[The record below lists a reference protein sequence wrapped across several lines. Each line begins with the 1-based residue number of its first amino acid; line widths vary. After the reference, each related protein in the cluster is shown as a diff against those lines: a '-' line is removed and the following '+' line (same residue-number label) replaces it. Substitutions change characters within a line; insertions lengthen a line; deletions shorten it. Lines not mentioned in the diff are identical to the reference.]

1 MASLSSRLRVD
12 VVWLVFAALFL
23 TSCQRYEEPP
33 PTPRRTRAAQTAPQA
48 ARPSPKGAQ
57 SSTAAP
63 LQERERKE
71 AATKAKAKAKNAPP
85 PVYSSVHDEEIKEIF
100 RLANKGQWEEA
111 ETRANA
117 MIARD
122 PQDASAE
129 RMVNWVKKQREK
141 RREQAL
147 EDKIREIDA
156 QNSNFNPSLKDLAT
170 EKKDRGLPPR
180 KDVRDAVEQIQA
192 TPYIPDSYGKTNRL
206 KGTLYDLDSP
216 QGHMAKLLEKEVSIH
231 LDNAPLETIIFTLGT
246 AEGINFV
253 ADRALPALK
262 LPLVLNLGK
271 VKMSEFLRYVSRN
284 LDVQFQIGDDLIWVV
299 DAKDTNKVQLE
310 TKFYRLRKG
319 FVLPAALGP
328 PEVVRTA
335 ATVNNITTVTE
346 VQKMAKFVND
356 MPPNTLPSIEG
367 AMKSFFTGKYLI
379 DYERNIIVAKGTR
392 EQLEILDR
400 IVEEFDKPIQQ
411 VLIEARFITI
421 SEAAFLKLGIAWE
434 TGRNLLTASSLN
446 PVDYTGLGIGEIGL
460 GLQETKGNI
469 LSRANLS
476 ATLTAL
482 QQSGESQTLSAPRLT
497 VVNNLPATINN
508 GKVQYY
514 YEEYQVK
521 QTILDQRSD
530 SSLLPAGKPVKLTA
544 GIELSVL
551 ASIGGDGRT
560 IFLALN
566 PRVNQDVQLVPFAT
580 VTDRDSTGKIV
591 STFDIKLPQY
601 STQELST
608 RVVVRSG
615 ETVAMGGILERT
627 QSTFVESVPILGN
640 IPILGAAFRRRTEL
654 DKPRYLLIFVTAT
667 LLADSGEYLIYDDAD
682 TKAGKK

>member
-1 MASLSSRLRVD
+1 MRVH
-12 VVWLVFAALFL
+12 VVWLVFAALLL
-23 TSCQRYEEPP
+23 TSCQRYEERPSAP
-33 PTPRRTRAAQTAPQA
+33 KRARAAQTAPQA
-48 ARPSPKGAQ
+48 AKPSPKGAQ
-57 SSTAAP
+57 SPTASP
-63 LQERERKE
+63 LRERERKE
-71 AATKAKAKAKNAPP
+71 AATKAKAKAKAGPTP
-85 PVYSSVHDEEIKEIF
+85 LYSSVHDAEIKEILK
-100 RLANKGQWEEA
+100 LAGKGQWEEA

-129 RMVNWVKKQREK
+129 RLVNWVKTQREK

-156 QNSNFNPSLKDLAT
+156 QNSVFNPSLKDLAT
-170 EKKDRGLPPR
+170 EKKDRGLPAR

-192 TPYIPDSYGKTNRL
+192 TPYVPETYGKTNRL
-206 KGTLYDLDSP
+206 KGMLFDLESP

-231 LDNAPLETIIFTLGT
+231 LDNAPLETIIFTLGQ
-246 AEGINFV
+246 AEGISFV

-262 LPLVLNLGK
+262 LPLVLNLAK

-284 LDVQFQIGDDLIWVV
+284 LDVQFQVGDDLVWIV
-299 DAKDTNKVQLE
+299 DSKDTNKVQLE

-319 FVLPAALGP
+319 FILPAQLGP

-335 ATVNNITTVTE
+335 ATVNNVTTVTE
-346 VQKMAKFVND
+346 SQKMAKFVND
-356 MPPNTLPSIEG
+356 LAPTLPGIEN
-367 AMKSFFTGKYLI
+367 AMKMFFTGKYQI
-379 DYERNIIVAKGTR
+379 DYERNIILARGTR
-392 EQLEILDR
+392 EQLETLDK

-421 SEAAFLKLGIAWE
+421 SEAAFLKLGVAWE
-434 TGRNLLTASSLN
+434 TGRDLLTASSLN
-446 PVDYTGLGIGEIGL
+446 PTDYTGLGVGEIGL

-469 LSRANLS
+469 LSRKNLS

-530 SSLLPAGKPVKLTA
+530 SSLLPSGKPVKLTA

-580 VTDRDSTGKIV
+580 VTDRDSSGKVV

-615 ETVAMGGILERT
+615 ETVVMGGILERT

-667 LLADSGEYLIYDDAD
+667 LLADSGEFIIYDDAD
-682 TKAGKK
+682 TKAEKK